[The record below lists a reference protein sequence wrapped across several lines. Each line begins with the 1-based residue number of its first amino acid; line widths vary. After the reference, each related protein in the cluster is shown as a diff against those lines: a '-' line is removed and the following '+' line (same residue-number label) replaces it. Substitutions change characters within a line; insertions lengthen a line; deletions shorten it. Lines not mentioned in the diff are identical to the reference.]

1 MEYDLLYLGGT
12 DMIYTLQTDVALVT
26 VCDEN
31 FLNILRTALHH
42 EQVGIQLPGNQ
53 WKKILEISPH

>member
-1 MEYDLLYLGGT
+1 
-12 DMIYTLQTDVALVT
+12 MIYTLQTDVALVT

-42 EQVGIQLPGNQ
+42 EQGGIQLPGNQ
-53 WKKILEISPH
+53 WEKILEISPH